1 MTVDDVAR
9 VLNRSRSTAH
19 EYVRQWHASGAVP
32 VRIERT
38 GARGRPR
45 YVVDATPDELLYA
58 LAGVPMAA

>member
-19 EYVRQWHASGAVP
+19 EYVREWHRSGLVS
-32 VRIERT
+32 VRVERT

-58 LAGVPMAA
+58 LVGVSMAA